1 MIPRLFLLSVLCL
14 ALIGCRDN
22 DKALLMVEHGFA
34 DRQLAG
40 RTYFVHDAAEKTRA
54 RELMS
59 EIANR
64 DAELQRTMLSAK
76 FKRLPVEEQMQ
87 FFNQS
92 RQENWQ
98 LIKELRVLLAGK
110 ESR

>member
-1 MIPRLFLLSVLCL
+1 MMRSLLLLVVCL
-14 ALIGCRDN
+14 ATVGCRDN
-22 DKALLMVEHGFA
+22 DKALLMVAHDFT

-40 RTYFVHDAAEKTRA
+40 RTYFVHDPAEKTRA

-64 DAELQRTMLSAK
+64 DAELQRTMLSAQ
-76 FKRLPVEEQMQ
+76 FKRLPVVEQMQ

-98 LIKELRVLLAGK
+98 LIKELMGLLAGK

>member
-1 MIPRLFLLSVLCL
+1 MRYLLTFALCL
-14 ALIGCRDN
+14 ISVGCRDN
-22 DKALLMVEHGFA
+22 DKAVLMVAHDFA

-40 RTYFVHDAAEKTRA
+40 RTYFVHDKVELTRA

-64 DAELQRTMLSAK
+64 DAELHRTMQSAA
-76 FKRLPVEEQMQ
+76 FNRLPVEEQIQ

-92 RQENWQ
+92 RQENWHF
-98 LIKELRVLLAGK
+98 IKELRGLLAGK

>member
-1 MIPRLFLLSVLCL
+1 MRYPLIFALCL
-14 ALIGCRDN
+14 ISVGCRDN
-22 DKALLMVEHGFA
+22 DKALLMVAHDFT

-40 RTYFVHDAAEKTRA
+40 RTYFVHDKTELARA

-64 DAELQRTMLSAK
+64 DAELHRTMQSAG
-76 FKRLPVEEQMQ
+76 FNRLPVEEQIQ

-92 RQENWQ
+92 RQEN
-98 LIKELRVLLAGK
+98 LDFIKELRGLLAGK

>member
-1 MIPRLFLLSVLCL
+1 MNLRLLVALCCL
-14 ALIGCRDN
+14 GLVGCPDH
-22 DKALLMVEHGFA
+22 DKALLRVEHGFA

-40 RTYFVHDAAEKTRA
+40 RTYFLYDGSEKARA
-54 RELMS
+54 MELMT

-64 DAELQRTMLSAK
+64 DAELHRTMLTPG
-76 FKRLPVEEQMQ
+76 FKRLAVDDQIR

-98 LIKELRVLLAGK
+98 LIKELRGLLAGK